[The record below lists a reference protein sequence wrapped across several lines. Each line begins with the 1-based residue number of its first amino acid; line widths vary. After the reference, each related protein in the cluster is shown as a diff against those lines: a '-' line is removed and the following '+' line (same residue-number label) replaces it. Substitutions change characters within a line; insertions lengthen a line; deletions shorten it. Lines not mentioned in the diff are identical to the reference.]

1 MFENILH
8 DIGGIYVYG
17 IISICLF
24 FTFFV
29 GMLLWAFRLK
39 KPYLGSMRDLPLD
52 GGEIRDTP
60 LSAPETGSDT
70 RTAGSEW
77 TSPLLEPRPKL

>member
-52 GGEIRDTP
+52 GGEVGRVTP
-60 LSAPETGSDT
+60 CAPPTENQIVERRARSD
-70 RTAGSEW
+70 APYQSQ
-77 TSPLLEPRPKL
+77 S